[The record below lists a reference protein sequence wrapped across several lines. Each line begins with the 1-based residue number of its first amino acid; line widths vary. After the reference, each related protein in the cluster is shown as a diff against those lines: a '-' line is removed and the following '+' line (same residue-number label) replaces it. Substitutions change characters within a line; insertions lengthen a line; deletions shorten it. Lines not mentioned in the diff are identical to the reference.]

1 MLRYSLLWCFIYINF
16 RTFTFKN
23 YSNIYQTFIRIA
35 IGIFLDSLG
44 SFKDWKFR
52 RLRWNLNLIYR
63 DSQNARVT
71 IFFFKNSWQW
81 EILKNLWQWEI
92 LMIVWQ
98 CMSPFARKYSNPL
111 WVRVQK
117 EIHDFMGMGNLSWFY
132 RCFPGVFE
140 LSQLSH
146 KSHGIQYFVFRLSPQ
161 KRCSTYHLLFTLQRD
176 LFRHS

>member
-1 MLRYSLLWCFIYINF
+1 MTTWQNVCISYISCDYFHNLQLRSIIWLFQIIFNPKFGWEIGFF
-16 RTFTFKN
+16 FTFWVPLKLE
-23 YSNIYQTFIRIA
+23 ILEA
-35 IGIFLDSLG
+35 SLE
-44 SFKDWKFR
+44 
-52 RLRWNLNLIYR
+52 
-63 DSQNARVT
+63 SQKGGVT
-71 IFFFKNSWQW
+71 IFVLKNFWQW

-98 CMSPFARKYSNPL
+98 CMSPFARKYTNPL

-161 KRCSTYHLLFTLQRD
+161 QRCSTYHLLFTLQRD